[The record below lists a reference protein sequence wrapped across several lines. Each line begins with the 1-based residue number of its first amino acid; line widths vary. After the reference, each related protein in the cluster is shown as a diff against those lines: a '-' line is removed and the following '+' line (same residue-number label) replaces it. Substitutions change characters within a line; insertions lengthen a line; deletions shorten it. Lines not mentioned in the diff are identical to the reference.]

1 MMSHNP
7 ESVFKPPPSIS
18 LLLVAALI
26 GALAFLQ
33 VYSIQSVLPV
43 LMHDL
48 NINAVT
54 AGSAVG
60 ATVLAVALMSPFTGM
75 LSDALGRRWLIIAS
89 VLFLALPTAAMFW
102 AQTITQIWWLRFL
115 QGLSVPGITVVLLA
129 YIGEEFSGTD
139 RVRMMSFYVSGTV
152 LGGFLG
158 RFLMGYLNELFSWR
172 SAFLVMAVLS
182 VAGAWLVWKKL
193 PPSKNFVPQPQVA
206 HAFKML
212 WRHLHNRHVLAAC
225 ALGFCVLFSLVGC
238 FTYINLYLAD
248 APYNLNTAQLADIF
262 AVYLIGMIITPLAG
276 RLIVRFGANRTVLL
290 AVALSVF
297 GVLLSL
303 SVPLWLIIL
312 ALAMMSSGVFI
323 TQSATINYIAH
334 HVTEGRSLASG
345 LYYMA
350 YYTGGFAGAWLC
362 GHAYAAGG
370 WPHTVSTLIAA
381 QILAMVIAGVLMV
394 KKPAV

>member
-139 RVRMMSFYVSGTV
+139 RVRTLRPGQ
-152 LGGFLG
+152 
-158 RFLMGYLNELFSWR
+158 
-172 SAFLVMAVLS
+172 AVT
-182 VAGAWLVWKKL
+182 
-193 PPSKNFVPQPQVA
+193 
-206 HAFKML
+206 ME
-212 WRHLHNRHVLAAC
+212 
-225 ALGFCVLFSLVGC
+225 
-238 FTYINLYLAD
+238 Y
-248 APYNLNTAQLADIF
+248 
-262 AVYLIGMIITPLAG
+262 LAG
-276 RLIVRFGANRTVLL
+276 RLNLYL
-290 AVALSVF
+290 D
-297 GVLLSL
+297 
-303 SVPLWLIIL
+303 
-312 ALAMMSSGVFI
+312 
-323 TQSATINYIAH
+323 
-334 HVTEGRSLASG
+334 ASG
-345 LYYMA
+345 NIERIA
-350 YYTGGFAGAWLC
+350 C
-362 GHAYAAGG
+362 G
-370 WPHTVSTLIAA
+370 
-381 QILAMVIAGVLMV
+381 
-394 KKPAV
+394 